1 MLYQDFDVRGAFQ
14 RFTNLSADVYR
25 GAYTPS
31 KFRTLHER
39 LTLLLYL
46 YLSIWSGKIFI
57 ILIREELKASKV
69 KFSQRFLSGR
79 FEFSC
84 RDLFI
89 NINTRKT
96 FGNECAEIRAE
107 KTFERQRKGTGT
119 RSNLSRT
126 KIMARDAND
135 VTFKRWMEF
144 VRGIVRP
151 IWRNLRNGRSRS
163 RLQWIFVS
171 LITCQIRVCETDYVS
186 LWTYRVNNRKGIW
199 VNNSSN
205 LSFRYIYRER

>member
-84 RDLFI
+84 RDLFKHQYKE
-89 NINTRKT
+89 NFWKRV
-96 FGNECAEIRAE
+96 CEIRAE

-144 VRGIVRP
+144 VRGTDLTKSEEWSFKIEATMDLCFSHNVSDTRVWDRP
-151 IWRNLRNGRSRS
+151 
-163 RLQWIFVS
+163 
-171 LITCQIRVCETDYVS
+171 RVLVD
-186 LWTYRVNNRKGIW
+186 
-199 VNNSSN
+199 
-205 LSFRYIYRER
+205 LSGE

>member
-1 MLYQDFDVRGAFQ
+1 MPIPLKSPPFPRNRCRPLRVIYTPSFTMLYQDFDVRGAFQ

-69 KFSQRFLSGR
+69 KFSQRFLSTAVSNSR
-79 FEFSC
+79 AEIS
-84 RDLFI
+84 L

-96 FGNECAEIRAE
+96 FGNECARYA
-107 KTFERQRKGTGT
+107 QRK
-119 RSNLSRT
+119 
-126 KIMARDAND
+126 
-135 VTFKRWMEF
+135 
-144 VRGIVRP
+144 
-151 IWRNLRNGRSRS
+151 
-163 RLQWIFVS
+163 RLNVS
-171 LITCQIRVCETDYVS
+171 E
-186 LWTYRVNNRKGIW
+186 
-199 VNNSSN
+199 
-205 LSFRYIYRER
+205 REREHVRTCPGRK

>member
-25 GAYTPS
+25 RAYTPS

-144 VRGIVRP
+144 VRGTDLTKSEEWSFKIEATMDLCFSHNVSDTRVWDRP
-151 IWRNLRNGRSRS
+151 
-163 RLQWIFVS
+163 
-171 LITCQIRVCETDYVS
+171 RVLVD
-186 LWTYRVNNRKGIW
+186 
-199 VNNSSN
+199 
-205 LSFRYIYRER
+205 LSGE

>member
-69 KFSQRFLSGR
+69 KFSQRFLS
-79 FEFSC
+79 
-84 RDLFI
+84 

-144 VRGIVRP
+144 VRGTDLTKSEEWSFKIEATMDLCFSHNVSDTRVWDRP
-151 IWRNLRNGRSRS
+151 
-163 RLQWIFVS
+163 
-171 LITCQIRVCETDYVS
+171 RVLVD
-186 LWTYRVNNRKGIW
+186 
-199 VNNSSN
+199 
-205 LSFRYIYRER
+205 LSGE